1 MDTSRA
7 RSSQAVPQLPSGEM
21 GRDRL
26 EYEDAGEIEGAEESS
41 VKIDPAF
48 VQASAAFV
56 AALAALMGAM
66 YAVITRPLL
75 KRMDDIRAD
84 LVQFKIEV
92 RGEFTGIRSE
102 VRGEFTE
109 IRTELREI
117 HTELK
122 NIGERLTRVEE
133 RLPPPMVHR

>member
-1 MDTSRA
+1 MV
-7 RSSQAVPQLPSGEM
+7 QAHGEASEAMPKLQTAPM
-21 GRDRL
+21 GPA
-26 EYEDAGEIEGAEESS
+26 EQVEGKEEGG

-48 VQASAAFV
+48 IQASAAFL

-133 RLPPPMVHR
+133 RLPPPLVHR